1 MKKLIAILSVF
12 LIFSTGL
19 ASAGVVPDEQFVR
32 SAPPTDAPSR
42 GMAIDDA
49 ETMGIFSTMQAHVGN
64 GSIMGKSPLESRVNC
79 ESIGAKDCEI
89 DSKNL
94 FMYRAALDYCENS
107 TSVDC
112 VKSVGAIDKDGSKL
126 AVNFVENFPKVAANG
141 FKGNADLK
149 LPDGKTTFIVDIP
162 GAPHDG
168 GTQYLIVA
176 QLAGHKEVKDSQFIY
191 DNLFASIYAINRVSG
206 NYQIGKPSTD
216 KLADGTFGVWAF
228 NGAIL
233 DKSNQMAQMPCAQAT
248 ETECLLPVALPK
260 DVTFSVSLQLRTK
273 ISGWL
278 HGRITDL
285 NAKIESLDAS
295 LDLVTIEGR
304 PAVVPIIFTWKE
316 KTKLSPELQKFYLDN
331 PNVLKS
337 GIAFGIS
344 PTGLWADY
352 PSMLRG
358 VRFHLDDLQEA
369 LLWIKESEDKAP
381 FAPTRWNIK
390 STNDGIDPKN
400 CFTKATG
407 LGGVVSTNSTFYLA
421 GPPVFSSVNQTL
433 DYTVAS
439 AHLLPNGEVFQ
450 GTYKLLI
457 QSALARCLYGFT
469 SAPISASISIIN
481 SDGTSTIAT
490 TALSERNGYIS
501 LAAQGFTFSNPTLRV
516 KLTQKKSQVYTITC
530 IKGKT
535 SKKVTAVKPKCPAGY
550 KKK

>member
-1 MKKLIAILSVF
+1 MKKIISILSVF
-12 LIFSTGL
+12 LVLSTGL
-19 ASAGVVPDEQFVR
+19 ASAAVVPDEQFIR

-49 ETMGIFSTMQAHVGN
+49 ETMGVFSTMQAHVGN
-64 GSIMGKSPLESRVNC
+64 GSIMGKSLLESRVNC
-79 ESIGAKDCEI
+79 ESIGVKDCEI

-94 FMYRAALDYCENS
+94 FLYRAALDYCEQS
-107 TSVDC
+107 TSIDC
-112 VKSVGAIDKDGSKL
+112 VKSVGAIDKNGEKL
-126 AVNFVENFPKVAANG
+126 AVKFVENFPRVAANG
-141 FKGNADLK
+141 FTGNAALK

-162 GAPHDG
+162 GAPHAG

-191 DNLFASIYAINRVSG
+191 DNMFASIYAINRVSG
-206 NYQIGKPSTD
+206 TFRIGKPSTQ
-216 KLADGTFGVWAF
+216 KLADGIFGVWAF
-228 NGAIL
+228 DGRTIDPNDAVNPL
-233 DKSNQMAQMPCAQAT
+233 ACAQAT

-260 DVTFSVSLQLRTK
+260 DVTFSMSLQIRTK

-285 NAKIESLDAS
+285 NAKIESLDS
-295 LDLVTIEGR
+295 NLDLVTIEGK

-316 KTKLSPELQKFYLDN
+316 KTKLSAELQKFYLDN

-337 GIAFGIS
+337 GVVFGTS

-358 VRFHLDDLQEA
+358 VRFHSDDLQEA

-381 FAPTRWNIK
+381 YAPTRWTIK

-400 CFTKATG
+400 CFKTAKG

-421 GPPVFSSVNQTL
+421 GPPVFSSKYQTL

-439 AHLLPNGEVFQ
+439 AHLLPNGEVFK
-450 GTYKLLI
+450 GSYNLII
-457 QSALARCLYGFT
+457 QSNLARCLYGFN
-469 SAPISASISIIN
+469 SAPISASVSVIN
-481 SDGTSTIAT
+481 SDGTTTVASTT
-490 TALSERNGYIS
+490 LSEKNGYIALS
-501 LAAQGFTFSNPTLRV
+501 AQGFTFSSPTLRV
-516 KLTQKKSQVYTITC
+516 KFTQKKNQVYTITC

-535 SKKVTAVKPKCPAGY
+535 SKKVTAVKPLCPTGY

>member
-1 MKKLIAILSVF
+1 
-12 LIFSTGL
+12 
-19 ASAGVVPDEQFVR
+19 
-32 SAPPTDAPSR
+32 
-42 GMAIDDA
+42 
-49 ETMGIFSTMQAHVGN
+49 
-64 GSIMGKSPLESRVNC
+64 
-79 ESIGAKDCEI
+79 
-89 DSKNL
+89 
-94 FMYRAALDYCENS
+94 
-107 TSVDC
+107 
-112 VKSVGAIDKDGSKL
+112 
-126 AVNFVENFPKVAANG
+126 
-141 FKGNADLK
+141 
-149 LPDGKTTFIVDIP
+149 
-162 GAPHDG
+162 
-168 GTQYLIVA
+168 
-176 QLAGHKEVKDSQFIY
+176 
-191 DNLFASIYAINRVSG
+191 
-206 NYQIGKPSTD
+206 
-216 KLADGTFGVWAF
+216 
-228 NGAIL
+228 
-233 DKSNQMAQMPCAQAT
+233 
-248 ETECLLPVALPK
+248 
-260 DVTFSVSLQLRTK
+260 
-273 ISGWL
+273 
-278 HGRITDL
+278 
-285 NAKIESLDAS
+285 
-295 LDLVTIEGR
+295 
-304 PAVVPIIFTWKE
+304 
-316 KTKLSPELQKFYLDN
+316 
-331 PNVLKS
+331 
-337 GIAFGIS
+337 
-344 PTGLWADY
+344 
-352 PSMLRG
+352 MLRG

-381 FAPTRWNIK
+381 FAPTRWKIK